1 MKIIS
6 LLPAATEILC
16 DLGLADNIIG
26 VSEECNYPDI
36 VKNKRIISR
45 IRLDLED
52 KTNLEIDN
60 AISNLINQGMSP
72 YIIDE
77 DLIEELNPDFII
89 SQETCAVCAAS
100 KSDIKKLNVD
110 NKIVDY
116 SPLTL
121 DDIPES
127 ILNISNKLGVKE
139 KGLEIKKKF
148 LFEINE
154 IASKTKNI
162 IDKPRVF
169 AMEWIDPI
177 YIAGHW
183 VPDMINIAGGKELY
197 GKGGEKSKKLNF
209 DKIIDYSPNYI
220 FVMPCGY
227 SVEKTLNEID
237 NLLSNKDLNKIPAFN
252 SGNVYIVDADSYYTR
267 PGPRVIEGIKIIART
282 INPLNYQYEPK
293 PDSIINLQNFIH
305 FESFAG

>member
-1 MKIIS
+1 M
-6 LLPAATEILC
+6 
-16 DLGLADNIIG
+16 GLADNIIG

-36 VKNKRIISR
+36 VEDKRIISR

-60 AISNLINQGMSP
+60 AISNLINQGLSP

-100 KSDIKKLNVD
+100 KNDIKKINVD

-121 DDIPES
+121 EDIPES
-127 ILNISNKLGVKE
+127 ILNISDKLGVKE

-148 LFEINE
+148 QFEINE
-154 IASKTKNI
+154 ISSKTKNI
-162 IDKPRVF
+162 VDRPRVF

-183 VPDMINIAGGKELY
+183 VPDMINIAGGKELM
-197 GKGGEKSKKLNF
+197 EKVVK
-209 DKIIDYSPNYI
+209 
-220 FVMPCGY
+220 
-227 SVEKTLNEID
+227 
-237 NLLSNKDLNKIPAFN
+237 NLKS
-252 SGNVYIVDADSYYTR
+252 
-267 PGPRVIEGIKIIART
+267 
-282 INPLNYQYEPK
+282 
-293 PDSIINLQNFIH
+293 
-305 FESFAG
+305 

>member
-36 VKNKRIISR
+36 VEDKRIISR
-45 IRLDLED
+45 IRFDLED

-60 AISNLINQGMSP
+60 AISNLINQGLSP

-100 KSDIKKLNVD
+100 KNDIKKINVD

-121 DDIPES
+121 
-127 ILNISNKLGVKE
+127 
-139 KGLEIKKKF
+139 
-148 LFEINE
+148 
-154 IASKTKNI
+154 
-162 IDKPRVF
+162 
-169 AMEWIDPI
+169 
-177 YIAGHW
+177 
-183 VPDMINIAGGKELY
+183 
-197 GKGGEKSKKLNF
+197 
-209 DKIIDYSPNYI
+209 
-220 FVMPCGY
+220 
-227 SVEKTLNEID
+227 
-237 NLLSNKDLNKIPAFN
+237 
-252 SGNVYIVDADSYYTR
+252 
-267 PGPRVIEGIKIIART
+267 
-282 INPLNYQYEPK
+282 
-293 PDSIINLQNFIH
+293 
-305 FESFAG
+305 